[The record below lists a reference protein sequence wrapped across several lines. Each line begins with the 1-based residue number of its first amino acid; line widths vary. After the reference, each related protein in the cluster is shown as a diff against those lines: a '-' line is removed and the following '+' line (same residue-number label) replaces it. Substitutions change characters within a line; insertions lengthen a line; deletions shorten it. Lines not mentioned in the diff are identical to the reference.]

1 MKGTDDWVVGA
12 PNGNRGQETQRRG
25 RDERELRLL
34 HRYSDA
40 LINKQREDALYSVP
54 HAIFTPMISGDL
66 MNSKT
71 RENGEFQ
78 RTGWIV
84 GSASLLLLIS
94 AGLELFVQQT
104 LGHNSVATVILALS
118 LALWSYVL
126 GLGILLVLAV
136 WCLVAWRRVR
146 VKRAAMSSDASAGPR
161 SRHLEQPELRDP
173 QSLQQGVAPVVP
185 SRSSRESDDG
195 NETSDLTRVA

>member
-1 MKGTDDWVVGA
+1 MKGTDEWVVGA

-40 LINKQREDALYSVP
+40 LINKQQEDALCSVP

-104 LGHNSVATVILALS
+104 LGHNSVATVILALL
-118 LALWSYVL
+118 LAFWSYVL
-126 GLGILLVLAV
+126 GLGLLVVLSV
-136 WCLVAWRRVR
+136 YCLVRVRRVR
-146 VKRAAMSSDASAGPR
+146 VSD
-161 SRHLEQPELRDP
+161 
-173 QSLQQGVAPVVP
+173 
-185 SRSSRESDDG
+185 
-195 NETSDLTRVA
+195 TSDHEQRSPC

>member
-12 PNGNRGQETQRRG
+12 PNGNRRQETQRWG
-25 RDERELRLL
+25 RDEQELRLL

-40 LINKQREDALYSVP
+40 LINKQKEDALCSVP
-54 HAIFTPMISGDL
+54 HAIFTPMVSGDL

-104 LGHNSVATVILALS
+104 LGHNSVATVILALL

-146 VKRAAMSSDASAGPR
+146 VKRAAMSSDSSAGPR
-161 SRHLEQPELRDP
+161 NRHLEQPELRDP
-173 QSLQQGVAPVVP
+173 QYLQQGVAPVVP

-195 NETSDLTRVA
+195 NETTIRTRVA